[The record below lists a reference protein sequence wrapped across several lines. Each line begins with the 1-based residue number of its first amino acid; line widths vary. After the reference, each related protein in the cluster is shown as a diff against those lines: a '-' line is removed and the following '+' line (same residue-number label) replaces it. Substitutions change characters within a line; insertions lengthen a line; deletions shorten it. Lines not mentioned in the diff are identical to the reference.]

1 MPNLVQELNSLDF
14 SVYIGGPLQAAVQAQ
29 HAASMSQVS
38 FIQAV
43 GFEED
48 PASTTTPKGQKLRY
62 VDFAFAKSVANPDHN
77 KTYDQ
82 LVGEGRITHDPATD
96 TDAKKTAAIL
106 AAGIDVTTQ
115 FLVNNVTIKV
125 PFLTMLTIPALRIEE
140 MTIDFNAKLTS
151 TETAN
156 VSSEFA
162 GSATLGIKYMF
173 VNFKAT
179 ASYKKTSTS
188 GTTVEKTYNLG
199 VHVKAINDEIPA
211 GLDRILTM
219 LEDSIASINA

>member
-14 SVYIGGPLQAAVQAQ
+14 SVYIGGPMQAAVQAQ

-43 GFEED
+43 GFEPAAGPTD
-48 PASTTTPKGQKLRY
+48 PRPLRY
-62 VDFAFAKSVANPDHN
+62 VDFNYTKSIPNPHLG
-77 KTYDQ
+77 KTPDQ
-82 LVGEGRITHDPATD
+82 LSEEGLDPGTD
-96 TDAKKTAAIL
+96 T
-106 AAGIDVTTQ
+106 TTE
-115 FLVNNVTIKV
+115 FLSSEVMVKV

-151 TETAN
+151 TETSN

-162 GSATLGIKYMF
+162 ASAELGINYKM
-173 VNFKAT
+173 VNFKAS
-179 ASYKKTSTS
+179 ASYKRSS
-188 GTTVEKTYNLG
+188 NRGVSVEKTYNLG
-199 VHVKAINDEIPA
+199 VKVTALNDEIPP

-219 LEDSIASINA
+219 LEDSIASVNAA

>member
-1 MPNLVQELNSLDF
+1 MPNLVAELNSLDF

-48 PASTTTPKGQKLRY
+48 SASTTTPKAQKLRY
-62 VDFAFAKSVANPDHN
+62 VDFAYAKSVANQDFG
-77 KTYDQ
+77 KTLAQ
-82 LVGEGRITHDPATD
+82 LQQEGRIPSSATSIP
-96 TDAKKTAAIL
+96 TT
-106 AAGIDVTTQ
+106 IDVVSK
-115 FLVNNVTIKV
+115 FIENNVTIKV

-140 MTIDFNAKLTS
+140 ITIDFNAKLTS
-151 TETAN
+151 TETSN

-162 GSATLGIKYMF
+162 ASAELGINYKV

-179 ASYKKTSTS
+179 ASYKRTSTR
-188 GTTVEKTYNLG
+188 GTSVEKTYNMG
-199 VHVKAINDEIPA
+199 VHVTAVNDEIPA

-219 LEDSIASINA
+219 LEDSIASLNG

>member
-1 MPNLVQELNSLDF
+1 MPNLVAELNSLDF

-48 PASTTTPKGQKLRY
+48 PTSTSTPKAQKLRY
-62 VDFAFAKSVANPDHN
+62 VDFAYSKSVANLDFG
-77 KTYDQ
+77 KTLAQ
-82 LVGEGRITHDPATD
+82 LKQEGRVESTETTIPTT
-96 TDAKKTAAIL
+96 
-106 AAGIDVTTQ
+106 IDVAAK
-115 FLVNNVTIKV
+115 FIKNDVTIKV

-140 MTIDFNAKLTS
+140 ITIDFNAKLTS
-151 TETAN
+151 TETSN

-162 GSATLGIKYMF
+162 ASAELGINYKV

-179 ASYKKTSTS
+179 ASCCSS
-188 GTTVEKTYNLG
+188 MAPN
-199 VHVKAINDEIPA
+199 
-211 GLDRILTM
+211 
-219 LEDSIASINA
+219 